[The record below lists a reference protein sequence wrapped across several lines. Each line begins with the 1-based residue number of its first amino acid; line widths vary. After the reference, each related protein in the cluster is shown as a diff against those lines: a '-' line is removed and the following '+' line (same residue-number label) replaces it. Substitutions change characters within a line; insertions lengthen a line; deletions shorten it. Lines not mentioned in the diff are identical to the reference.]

1 MSSGLTPVKR
11 EPIDEMPSLL
21 ERRASGDPIA
31 DARLWSI
38 VYAELHRLAR
48 RAVARE
54 RPSPDLQVSGV
65 AHEAYLRIFRTGFP
79 EWKGRRYFTATLARA
94 IEQYLTD
101 RARTRDRVKRGGGVR
116 PFSLGV
122 VPGELASY
130 ERATAPDTTALIA
143 ALRALE
149 VVAPRAAEVTRLRF
163 ILDLSTEETAD
174 MLEVSEATVKREWSF
189 ARAFL
194 LRELK
199 RADVSH
205 DVEDANE
212 DENED
217 EDVDED
223 VDVRGG

>member
-1 MSSGLTPVKR
+1 MPSGLTPVKR

-21 ERRASGDPIA
+21 ERRAAGDPIA

-79 EWKGRRYFTATLARA
+79 EWKGRRYFTAKLARA
-94 IEQYLTD
+94 IEQYLMD
-101 RARTRDRVKRGGGVR
+101 RARTRKRVKRGDGVR
-116 PFSLGV
+116 PLSLGV

-130 ERATAPDTTALIA
+130 ERATAPDTTELID

-149 VVAPRAAEVTRLRF
+149 VIAPRAAEVTRMRF

-174 MLEVSEATVKREWSF
+174 MLEISPATVKREWSF

-199 RADVSH
+199 RAESSH
-205 DVEDANE
+205 EDAETRE
-212 DENED
+212 D
-217 EDVDED
+217 
-223 VDVRGG
+223 

>member
-1 MSSGLTPVKR
+1 MTSGRTPVQR
-11 EPIDEMPSLL
+11 ETIDEMPQLL
-21 ERRASGDPIA
+21 ERRAAGDTVA

-94 IEQYLTD
+94 IEQYLLD
-101 RARTRDRVKRGGGVR
+101 RARTRKRVKRGDGLR
-116 PFSLGV
+116 PLSLGV
-122 VPGELASY
+122 VPGELASF
-130 ERATAPDTTALIA
+130 ERASAPETEALLE
-143 ALRALE
+143 ALSMLE
-149 VVAPRAAEVTRLRF
+149 KVSPRAAEVTRMRF
-163 ILDLSTEETAD
+163 ILDLSVEETAD
-174 MLEVSEATVKREWSF
+174 MLEMSQATVKREWSF

-199 RADVSH
+199 R
-205 DVEDANE
+205 DAALLKE
-212 DENED
+212 ECDE
-217 EDVDED
+217 
-223 VDVRGG
+223 